1 MTVSELDMNVVP
13 KRTNWNGWS
22 FPH

>member
-13 KRTNWNGWS
+13 KRTNWNSWS